1 MGLGTLS
8 SCAAKG
14 DTGLR
19 GWDRSRGEIWIR
31 KGKGEDTTETRKTT
45 LILGV
50 WGEESA
56 SFSAALHT

>member
-19 GWDRSRGEIWIR
+19 GWDRGEIWIR
-31 KGKGEDTTETRKTT
+31 KGKGEDTTETRETT

-50 WGEESA
+50 WGEESTG
-56 SFSAALHT
+56 FSAALCT